1 MWMTL
6 KVSSYKVFY
15 SSEQQFRVTL
25 TNAPNIATLSYTGPL
40 PYIPETSTA
49 PTVHVCG
56 ITDGT
61 GAISSGSY
69 VDISRLDIV
78 SPVGSGYSEDGGN
91 S

>member
-1 MWMTL
+1 MSL
-6 KVSSYKVFY
+6 IVNSYKVFGRD
-15 SSEQQFRVTL
+15 EQRF
-25 TNAPNIATLSYTGPL
+25 NAYLNNDPNSATLETMGSL